1 MEKILTSFLIEEKS
15 QIAKG
20 RDLKIL
26 GLEYR
31 FSKPIWVKGL
41 EKEIIFKGSIDRIDS
56 LDGVIRFVD
65 YKTGN
70 VTGSDLSF
78 RHWDELI
85 SDPKKSPL
93 FQVLLYAYAIKDE
106 FKEDKVWAGVIPL
119 KNFENNFIAASITE
133 NSRTKTLIEMNESI
147 LLNFEKEL
155 FAIINEI
162 FDPNIPFVF
171 KI

>member
-1 MEKILTSFLIEEKS
+1 
-15 QIAKG
+15 
-20 RDLKIL
+20 
-26 GLEYR
+26 
-31 FSKPIWVKGL
+31 
-41 EKEIIFKGSIDRIDS
+41 
-56 LDGVIRFVD
+56 VD

-78 RHWDELI
+78 GHWDELI

-119 KNFENNFIAASITE
+119 KNFENNFIAASKTE